1 MNAAVGKFSIGQSVS
16 RTEDPLLLR
25 GEGLYSDDVRVP
37 GQLYATVVRSR
48 HSHGILR
55 SVDSAA
61 ARLMPGVRM
70 IVTAADLAGCT
81 DLPGNTELQNRDG
94 SPNVCPP
101 HPVLAGE
108 RIRYLGEPIAVVV
121 AETRGQADDAAE
133 AVMAD
138 VDALPAVVD
147 DAAALVPGAPLV
159 HDTIPG
165 NLAADYHY
173 GDSAAVAAALG
184 KAAHVCKLP
193 LRSNR
198 VVVCAMEP
206 RSATGEYDA
215 VMGRWTL
222 HVGSQGVW
230 GMRNGLARIMGVE
243 PERVRVVTGHVG
255 GSFGMKAAVYPEYV
269 ALLHAAQALDRP
281 VHWADD
287 RSGSFVSDT
296 HGRDHSMTAELGLD
310 ASGRILALRVS
321 GTANM
326 GAYLGAFNTFMPTV
340 NLVKNVIGA
349 YRTPLL
355 EVSTR
360 CAYTN
365 TTPVGPY
372 RGAGRP
378 EGNYYIERL
387 MDNAAAEMGI
397 DPVELRR
404 RNHILPHE
412 MPFEAASGLSYD
424 SGDFPT
430 VLDKALVLADWG
442 GFGLRRA
449 ESNRSGKLRGRGVGQ
464 YLEVTAGSGHEM
476 GGIRFERDGT
486 VTIITGT
493 LDYGQGHA
501 APFAQVLADQLG
513 VPFERIRLVQGD
525 SDELIV
531 GGGTGGSRSIMAS
544 GNAIVAASVIVVD
557 RGRVIAAHVLEA
569 AVADIEF
576 AAGRFTIIGTDR
588 GIGIM
593 ELAARLHEGVGLPPG
608 IEPSLDVQHDYV
620 TPPSAFP
627 NGCHVAEVEIDPETG
642 VVGVARYVMVNDFGV
657 LINPMLV
664 AGQAHGGVVQG
675 IGQALMER
683 VVYDEDGQLLTGS
696 FMDYALPHADG
707 LPEFVFG
714 SHPVPARTN
723 GLGVKGCGE
732 AGCAGA
738 LPAVM
743 NAVVDAMRPLGI
755 SHIDMP
761 ATPER
766 VWQAINKAS
775 GLSIGRHGV
784 PAAGKTE
791 AKAL

>member
-1 MNAAVGKFSIGQSVS
+1 MNVALNKFAIGQAVP
-16 RTEDPLLLR
+16 RTEDPVLLR
-25 GEGLYSDDVRVP
+25 GEGRYSDDIKIP
-37 GQLYATVVRSR
+37 GQLYSTVVRSR
-48 HSHGILR
+48 HPHGFLR
-55 SVDSAA
+55 GLDSTE
-61 ARLMPGVRM
+61 ARSMPGVRM
-70 IVTAADLAGCT
+70 IVTAADLAGCK
-81 DLPGNTELQNRDG
+81 DFPGNATLKNRDG
-94 SPNVCPP
+94 SSNPCPP
-101 HPVLAGE
+101 HPILARE
-108 RIRYLGEPIAVVV
+108 RVRYVGEPVAVVV
-121 AETRGQADDAAE
+121 AETRAQADDAAE
-133 AVMAD
+133 AVLLD
-138 VDALPAVVD
+138 IDPLPAVVD
-147 DAAALVPGAPLV
+147 DDAALAPDAPRV
-159 HDTIPG
+159 HDEIPG
-165 NLAADYHY
+165 NLAADYHH
-173 GDSAAVAAALG
+173 GDAAAVAAALDA
-184 KAAHVCKLP
+184 AAHICRLP

-198 VVVCAMEP
+198 IVVCAMEP
-206 RSATGEYDA
+206 RSATGEYGPET
-215 VMGRWTL
+215 GRWTL

-230 GMRNGLARIMGVE
+230 GMRNGIAQIMNVE
-243 PERVRVVTGHVG
+243 PERVRIVTGHVG
-255 GSFGMKAAVYPEYV
+255 GSFGMKAAVYPEYI
-269 ALLHAAQALDRP
+269 ALLHAAKALGRP

-296 HGRDHSMTAELGLD
+296 HGRDHSMSAELGLD
-310 ASGRILALRVS
+310 AEGRILALRVS

-326 GAYLGAFNTFMPTV
+326 GAYLGAFNTFMPTT

-360 CAYTN
+360 CVYTN
-365 TTPVGPY
+365 TTPIGPY

-387 MDNAAAEMGI
+387 MDNAAAEMEI
-397 DPVELRR
+397 DPLELRR

-430 VLDKALVLADWG
+430 VLDKALVAADWDD
-442 GFGLRRA
+442 FDLRRA
-449 ESNRSGKLRGRGVGQ
+449 ESRRQGKLRGRGVGQ
-464 YLEVTAGSGHEM
+464 YLEVTAPSGHEM
-476 GGIRFERDGT
+476 GGIRFEPDGT

-513 VPFERIRLVQGD
+513 IPFERIRLLQGD
-525 SDELIV
+525 SDKLIV

-544 GNAIVAASVIVVD
+544 GNAIVAASGMVID
-557 RGRVIAAHVLEA
+557 RGRAIAAHMLEA
-569 AVADIEF
+569 AVPDIEF
-576 AAGRFTIIGTDR
+576 SAGRFTIVGTDR

-593 ELAARLHEGVGLPPG
+593 ELAAKLRDGLDLSPG
-608 IEPSLDVQHDYV
+608 LEPTLDVQHDHH

-664 AGQAHGGVVQG
+664 AGQAHGGVAQG

-683 VVYDEDGQLLTGS
+683 VVYDEDGQILTGS
-696 FMDYALPHADG
+696 FMDYALPHADA
-707 LPEFVFG
+707 LPEFTFS

-738 LPAVM
+738 LPSIM
-743 NAVVDAMRPLGI
+743 NAVVDALRPLGI
-755 SHIDMP
+755 NHIDMP

-766 VWQAINKAS
+766 VWQAINAAS
-775 GLSIGRHGV
+775 ERKLS
-784 PAAGKTE
+784 AA
-791 AKAL
+791 